1 MEYYTRKKKTGPI
14 TAPPLN
20 MNESFKNHTISQRSK
35 IQSIFRMNLTA
46 EKKKK
51 RTENRKKTGNPNNV
65 V

>member
-1 MEYYTRKKKTGPI
+1 
-14 TAPPLN
+14 

-51 RTENRKKTGNPNNV
+51 KEQKTEKKQAIQTMLFRDIHRGRKL
-65 V
+65 